1 MRLKTKLVLAITG
14 LVFLV
19 VTVLSWLFLEQLLA
33 QRISQSYAA
42 NDMVAQQVRYYTQLA
57 VTNGLRGKQIDPND
71 PTALRAAVAQALQ
84 HDQGL
89 NEQLSAVNRY
99 SPTVYDV
106 AIADRDNRAL
116 LSTDPTQDNV
126 QLPKRENYDR
136 LLHGGVFTTVR
147 TFFGPPRTYDIV
159 LSIVRKD
166 DTAGKE
172 QPFLSVHVGIR
183 TTFLRTVFAPWI
195 WASLTFTG
203 IAILSSLLVAALLAN
218 LALQPIEQISLR
230 LDALERPGFDQAG
243 EPVPPEPARL
253 PPSRESPAWMRP
265 ATLIRPSTEDT
276 VVQVSD
282 KIERIGRRM
291 RNVEEVFSALKENLD
306 SIMANLQDGILL
318 FTAEGRAALVSDSV
332 ERFLG
337 IPRTRLF
344 GGSVNSIF
352 SLETKLGRLV
362 RDAFETGRTLDQEE
376 IETETGRR
384 VQVSLDFVLDQSI
397 ADQPLG
403 KGDSIPGAS
412 LGALLTLHD
421 LESVRELE
429 SELELSR
436 RLAAIGRLTSGVGHE
451 VKNPIN
457 AIVVHLELLRN
468 KLSGPDSRA
477 MRHLEIIESEIQ
489 RLDRVVQTLVDF
501 SRPVELQLK
510 EQDLRRIVSGV
521 LMLASAELETHDV
534 RVSSHMPDRP
544 MITKVDADLI
554 KQAILNVVLNGAQAM
569 SPQGGELHVTLREEG
584 RMAAIEI
591 ADSGSG
597 IPDEIRAKIFDLY
610 FTTRKDGSG
619 IGLAMTYRIIQLH
632 SGSIDVQSKQN
643 IGSTFTLKLPLLA
656 SAEGKLRGS
665 QLDTTSSAPAFTS
678 EGSGL

>member
-42 NDMVAQQVRYYTQLA
+42 NDMVARQILYSTQLA
-57 VTNGLRGKQIDPND
+57 LTNGLRGRQIDTND
-71 PTALRAAVAQALQ
+71 PAALRAAVSEVLQ
-84 HDQGL
+84 HDEGL
-89 NEQLSAVNRY
+89 NGLLSSVNRY
-99 SPTVYDV
+99 APTVFDV
-106 AIADRDNRAL
+106 AIADRDGKAL

-126 QLPKRENYDR
+126 DLPKREDYAVLR
-136 LLHGGVFTTVR
+136 HAGVITTMRAV
-147 TFFGPPRTYDIV
+147 FGPPRNYNIV
-159 LSIVRKD
+159 LPLER
-166 DTAGKE
+166 AH
-172 QPFLSVHVGIR
+172 QAFLTIRVGIR

-195 WASLTFTG
+195 FASLTFTG
-203 IAILSSLLVAALLAN
+203 IAILSSLAVAALLAN
-218 LALQPIEQISLR
+218 LALQPIEQISRR
-230 LDALERPGFDQAG
+230 LDTLEHAGFEQGSSFA
-243 EPVPPEPARL
+243 ESPPPAEL
-253 PPSRESPAWMRP
+253 PPPKEGR
-265 ATLIRPSTEDT
+265 LIRSSSEDT
-276 VVQVSD
+276 VLQVSD

-291 RNVEEVFSALKENLD
+291 RNVEEVFSAMKENLD
-306 SIMANLQDGILL
+306 SIMSNLQDGILL

-337 IPRTRLF
+337 IPRSQLF
-344 GGSVNSIF
+344 GNSLNGIF
-352 SLETKLGRLV
+352 TLDTKLGRLV
-362 RDAFETGRTLDQEE
+362 RDAFESARTLDQEE

-384 VQVSLDFVLDQSI
+384 VQVSFDFVVDQ
-397 ADQPLG
+397 
-403 KGDSIPGAS
+403 DSAPDAA

-468 KLSGPDSRA
+468 KLSGPDARA

-510 EQDLRRIVSGV
+510 ENDLRRVVSGV
-521 LMLASAELETHDV
+521 LMLASAELETHNV
-534 RVSSHMPDRP
+534 RVQPHIPERP
-544 MITKVDADLI
+544 LIAKVDADLI
-554 KQAILNVVLNGAQAM
+554 KQAILNVVLNGAQSM
-569 SPQGGELHVTLREEG
+569 SQGGELHVTLREEG

-597 IPDEIRAKIFDLY
+597 IPPDIRNKIFDLY

-632 SGSIDVQSKQN
+632 NGSIDVQSEQN
-643 IGSTFTLKLPLLA
+643 IGSTFTLKLPLLT

-665 QLDTTSSAPAFTS
+665 QLDKTTQAPAFTS
-678 EGSGL
+678 EGTGL

>member
-1 MRLKTKLVLAITG
+1 MR
-14 LVFLV
+14 
-19 VTVLSWLFLEQLLA
+19 TV
-33 QRISQSYAA
+33 
-42 NDMVAQQVRYYTQLA
+42 
-57 VTNGLRGKQIDPND
+57 
-71 PTALRAAVAQALQ
+71 LRAAAQLQ
-84 HDQGL
+84 HRP
-89 NEQLSAVNRY
+89 V
-99 SPTVYDV
+99 V
-106 AIADRDNRAL
+106 
-116 LSTDPTQDNV
+116 
-126 QLPKRENYDR
+126 
-136 LLHGGVFTTVR
+136 
-147 TFFGPPRTYDIV
+147 
-159 LSIVRKD
+159 VRK

-230 LDALERPGFDQAG
+230 LDALEQASFDQDG
-243 EPVPPEPARL
+243 EPVPPEPAEL
-253 PPSRESPAWMRP
+253 PPPTRESPAWMRP

-344 GGSVNSIF
+344 GGSVDSIF
-352 SLETKLGRLV
+352 SWKPSSAAWCATPSKT
-362 RDAFETGRTLDQEE
+362 ATPWT
-376 IETETGRR
+376 RR
-384 VQVSLDFVLDQSI
+384 RSRPRPGGACRSHSTFVVHAIQR
-397 ADQPLG
+397 Q
-403 KGDSIPGAS
+403 DSAPGAS

-436 RLAAIGRLTSGVGHE
+436 RLAAIGRLTAGVGHE

-468 KLSGPDSRA
+468 KLSGPDARA

-521 LMLASAELETHDV
+521 LMLASAELETHNV
-534 RVSSHMPDRP
+534 RVSSHMPERP
-544 MITKVDADLI
+544 VITKVDADLI

-569 SPQGGELHVTLREEG
+569 SQGGELHVTLREEG

-597 IPDEIRAKIFDLY
+597 IPDDIRAKIFDLY

-632 SGSIDVQSKQN
+632 NGSIDVQSEQN

-665 QLDTTSSAPAFTS
+665 QLDKTISAPAFTS

>member
-42 NDMVAQQVRYYTQLA
+42 NDMVAHQILYSTRLA
-57 VTNGLRGKQIDPND
+57 LTNGLRGRQFDPND
-71 PTALRAAVAQALQ
+71 PAALRAAVSDVLR
-84 HDQGL
+84 HDEGL
-89 NEQLSAVNRY
+89 NGLLGSVNNY
-99 SPTVYDV
+99 APTVFDV
-106 AIADRDNRAL
+106 AVADRDGRAL

-126 QLPKRENYDR
+126 QLPQREDYA
-136 LLHGGVFTTVR
+136 LLQHAGVITTMRAV
-147 TFFGPPRTYDIV
+147 FGPPRDYNIV
-159 LSIVRKD
+159 LPLEREK
-166 DTAGKE
+166 
-172 QPFLSVHVGIR
+172 QPFLTVRVGIHS
-183 TTFLRTVFAPWI
+183 TFLRTVFAPWI

-203 IAILSSLLVAALLAN
+203 VAILSSLLVAALLAN
-218 LALQPIEQISLR
+218 LALQPVEQISVR
-230 LDALERPGFDQAG
+230 LDALEQASFEEENAFNPGA
-243 EPVPPEPARL
+243 PEPAEP
-253 PPSRESPAWMRP
+253 PPSKESPAWMRP
-265 ATLIRPSTEDT
+265 ANLIRPSSEDT
-276 VVQVSD
+276 VDRVSN

-318 FTAEGRAALVSDSV
+318 FTAEGKAALVSDSV

-337 IPRTRLF
+337 LPRTRLF
-344 GGSVNSIF
+344 GGSIASIF
-352 SLETKLGRLV
+352 TLETKLGRLV
-362 RDAFETGRTLDQEE
+362 RDAFENGHALDQEE
-376 IETETGRR
+376 VETETGRR
-384 VQVSLDFVLDQSI
+384 VQVSLDFVVDQ
-397 ADQPLG
+397 
-403 KGDSIPGAS
+403 DSAPGAS
-412 LGALLTLHD
+412 LGALMTLHD

-436 RLAAIGRLTSGVGHE
+436 RLAAIGRLTAGVGHE

-468 KLSGPDSRA
+468 KLSGPDARA

-521 LMLASAELETHDV
+521 LMLASAELETHNV

-569 SPQGGELHVTLREEG
+569 GQGGELHVTLREEG

-597 IPDEIRAKIFDLY
+597 IPDDIRAKIFDLY

-632 SGSIDVQSKQN
+632 NGSIDVQSEQN

-665 QLDTTSSAPAFTS
+665 QLEKTTSAPAFTS

>member
-1 MRLKTKLVLAITG
+1 ME
-14 LVFLV
+14 
-19 VTVLSWLFLEQLLA
+19 TV
-33 QRISQSYAA
+33 
-42 NDMVAQQVRYYTQLA
+42 
-57 VTNGLRGKQIDPND
+57 
-71 PTALRAAVAQALQ
+71 
-84 HDQGL
+84 
-89 NEQLSAVNRY
+89 
-99 SPTVYDV
+99 
-106 AIADRDNRAL
+106 
-116 LSTDPTQDNV
+116 
-126 QLPKRENYDR
+126 
-136 LLHGGVFTTVR
+136 
-147 TFFGPPRTYDIV
+147 FGPPRVYDIV
-159 LSIVRKD
+159 LPLEREK
-166 DTAGKE
+166 

-183 TTFLRTVFAPWI
+183 STFLRNVFAPWI

-203 IAILSSLLVAALLAN
+203 IAILSSLAVAALLAN

-230 LDALERPGFDQAG
+230 LDTLEHAG
-243 EPVPPEPARL
+243 AFEEEPADAPDPDEL
-253 PPSRESPAWMRP
+253 PSPRESRLAR
-265 ATLIRPSTEDT
+265 SSSEDT
-276 VVQVSD
+276 VVLVSD

-318 FTAEGRAALVSDSV
+318 FTADGRAALVSDSV

-337 IPRTRLF
+337 IPRSNLF
-344 GGSVNSIF
+344 GGSLASIF
-352 SLETKLGRLV
+352 NLDSKIGRLV
-362 RDAFETGRTLDQEE
+362 RDAFESGRTLDQEE
-376 IETETGRR
+376 VETETGRR
-384 VQVSLDFVLDQSI
+384 VQVSLDFVVDQES
-397 ADQPLG
+397 
-403 KGDSIPGAS
+403 PGAS

-421 LESVRELE
+421 LESVREIE

-436 RLAAIGRLTSGVGHE
+436 RLAAIGRLTAGVGHE

-468 KLSGPDSRA
+468 KLSGPDARA

-521 LMLASAELETHDV
+521 LMLASAELETHSV
-534 RVSSHMPDRP
+534 RVYSHMPDHP
-544 MITKVDADLI
+544 LVTKVDADLI
-554 KQAILNVVLNGAQAM
+554 RQAILNVVLNGAQAM
-569 SPQGGELHVTLREEG
+569 SQGGELHVTVREEG

-591 ADSGSG
+591 SDSGSG
-597 IPDEIRAKIFDLY
+597 IPDDIREKIFDLY

-632 SGSIDVQSKQN
+632 NGSIDVQSEQN

-665 QLDTTSSAPAFTS
+665 PLDKKDSAPAFTS
-678 EGSGL
+678 EGSGS

>member
-33 QRISQSYAA
+33 QRINQSYAS
-42 NDMVAQQVRYYTQLA
+42 NDMVAHQIVYSTTLA
-57 VTNGLRGKQIDPND
+57 LTNGLRGRQFDPND
-71 PTALRAAVAQALQ
+71 PKALRAAVLDVLQ
-84 HDQGL
+84 HDEGL
-89 NEQLSAVNRY
+89 NGLLSSVNRY
-99 SPTVYDV
+99 APTVFDV
-106 AIADRDNRAL
+106 AIADRDGRAL

-126 QLPKRENYDR
+126 QLPRREDYAL
-136 LLHGGVFTTVR
+136 LLHAGVITTMRAV
-147 TFFGPPRTYDIV
+147 FGPPRNYNIV
-159 LSIVRKD
+159 LPLDRNDAS
-166 DTAGKE
+166 GKP
-172 QPFLSVHVGIR
+172 QPFLTIRVG
-183 TTFLRTVFAPWI
+183 THSTFLRTVFAPWI

-203 IAILSSLLVAALLAN
+203 VAILSSLLVAALLAN
-218 LALQPIEQISLR
+218 LALQPVEQISLR
-230 LDALERPGFDQAG
+230 LDALEQAG
-243 EPVPPEPARL
+243 FEQDAFDHEPPAPPELP

-265 ATLIRPSTEDT
+265 ATLIRPSSEDT
-276 VVQVSD
+276 VVRVSD

-306 SIMANLQDGILL
+306 SIMSNLQDGILL

-337 IPRTRLF
+337 LPRTRLF

-352 SLETKLGRLV
+352 TLETKLGRLV
-362 RDAFETGRTLDQEE
+362 RDAFENGHSLDQEE
-376 IETETGRR
+376 VETDTGRR
-384 VQVSLDFVLDQSI
+384 VQVSLDFVVDQ
-397 ADQPLG
+397 
-403 KGDSIPGAS
+403 DSAPGAS

-436 RLAAIGRLTSGVGHE
+436 RLAAIGRLTAGVGHE

-521 LMLASAELETHDV
+521 LMLASAELETHNV
-534 RVSSHMPDRP
+534 RVSSHMPERP
-544 MITKVDADLI
+544 LITKVDADLI

-569 SPQGGELHVTLREEG
+569 SQGGELHVTLREEG

-597 IPDEIRAKIFDLY
+597 IPADIRAKIFDLY

-619 IGLAMTYRIIQLH
+619 IGLAMTYRIMQLH
-632 SGSIDVQSKQN
+632 NGSIVVQSEQN

-665 QLDTTSSAPAFTS
+665 QLDTTTSAPAFTS

>member
-19 VTVLSWLFLEQLLA
+19 VTLLSWLFLEQLLA
-33 QRISQSYAA
+33 QRIRDSYAA
-42 NDMVAQQVRYYTQLA
+42 NDMVARQILYSTQLA
-57 VTNGLRGKQIDPND
+57 LNTGLQGRQVDPNN
-71 PTALRAAVAQALQ
+71 PASLRATVLDVLQ
-84 HDQGL
+84 HDEGL
-89 NEQLSAVNRY
+89 NGLLSSVNRY
-99 SPTVYDV
+99 ASTVFDV
-106 AIADRDNRAL
+106 AIADRDGKAL

-126 QLPKRENYDR
+126 TLPKREDYA
-136 LLHGGVFTTVR
+136 LLQHAGVITTMRAV
-147 TFFGPPRTYDIV
+147 FGPPRNYNIV
-159 LSIVRKD
+159 LPLER
-166 DTAGKE
+166 AH
-172 QPFLSVHVGIR
+172 QPFLTIRVGIR
-183 TTFLRTVFAPWI
+183 TTFLRNVFAPWI
-195 WASLTFTG
+195 WASITFTG
-203 IAILSSLLVAALLAN
+203 VAILSSLLVAALLAN
-218 LALQPIEQISLR
+218 LALHPIELISLR
-230 LDALERPGFDQAG
+230 LDTLEQAGFDRAD
-243 EPVPPEPARL
+243 ESVPAQPAEL
-253 PPSRESPAWMRP
+253 PPPKESPAWMRP
-265 ATLIRPSTEDT
+265 ATLIRPSAEDP
-276 VVQVSD
+276 VGQVSD

-344 GGSVNSIF
+344 GGSINSIF
-352 SLETKLGRLV
+352 TLESKIGRLV
-362 RDAFETGRTLDQEE
+362 RDAFENGNTLDQEE
-376 IETETGRR
+376 VETETGRR
-384 VQVSLDFVLDQSI
+384 VQVSLDFVVDQ
-397 ADQPLG
+397 
-403 KGDSIPGAS
+403 DSAPGAS

-468 KLSGPDSRA
+468 KLSGPDARA

-510 EQDLRRIVSGV
+510 EQDLRRVVSGV
-521 LMLASAELETHDV
+521 LMLASAELETHNV
-534 RVSSHMPDRP
+534 RVSSHMPERP
-544 MITKVDADLI
+544 LTTKVDADLI

-569 SPQGGELHVTLREEG
+569 SQGGDLHVTLREDG

-591 ADSGSG
+591 SDSGSG
-597 IPDEIRAKIFDLY
+597 IPDDIRAKIFDLY

-632 SGSIDVQSKQN
+632 NGSIDVQSEQN

-665 QLDTTSSAPAFTS
+665 QLEKTTSAPAFTS